1 MGVFEGERAMT
12 KDNNLLGKFHL
23 DGIPPAPRGVP
34 QIEVTFDIDA
44 NGILNVSAQDKSTGK
59 SNQITI
65 TNEKGRLSQAEIDR
79 MVNEAEKYR
88 AEDEANKSKVEA
100 KNGLE
105 NYCFT
110 MRNTL
115 QEEKLKDKFEDGDK
129 DKIEAAVKEALDWLD
144 KNQLAEKEEFEA
156 KQKEPE
162 GVVNPIMMKVYQA
175 AGGGEGGMPDM
186 SGGMPGGGGGGGGG
200 PTVEEV
206 D

>member
-1 MGVFEGERAMT
+1 MG
-12 KDNNLLGKFHL
+12 
-23 DGIPPAPRGVP
+23 
-34 QIEVTFDIDA
+34 EVTFDIDA

-65 TNEKGRLSQAEIDR
+65 TNEKGRLSQSEIDR
-79 MVNEAEKYR
+79 MVQEAEKYKD
-88 AEDEANKSKVEA
+88 EDEANRVKIEA
-100 KNGLE
+100 KNSLE

-115 QEEKLKDKFEDGDK
+115 NEEKLTEKFEPGDK
-129 DKIEAAVKEALDWLD
+129 EKVEKEVQNTLDWLD
-144 KNQLAEKEEFEA
+144 KNQLAEKDEFEA
-156 KQKEPE
+156 KQKELE

-175 AGGGEGGMPDM
+175 AGGAPDM
-186 SGGMPGGGGGGGGG
+186 GGGMPGGAPPPGAGGGGG

>member
-1 MGVFEGERAMT
+1 MT

-44 NGILNVSAQDKSTGK
+44 NGILNVSAQDKASGK
-59 SNQITI
+59 TNQITI

-79 MVNEAEKYR
+79 MVQEAEKYR
-88 AEDEANKSKVEA
+88 AEDEQNKQKIEA

-105 NYCFT
+105 NYCFQ

-115 QEEKLKDKFEDGDK
+115 SDDKLKDKFEGGDK
-129 DKIEAAVKEALDWLD
+129 EKIEAAVQEALDWLD
-144 KNQLAEKEEFEA
+144 KNQLAEKDEFES
-156 KQKEPE
+156 KQKELE

-175 AGGGEGGMPDM
+175 AGGAPDG
-186 SGGMPGGGGGGGGG
+186 SDGMPGGGFDNNAGGGGGG

>member
-1 MGVFEGERAMT
+1 MT

-34 QIEVTFDIDA
+34 QVEVTFDIDA

-59 SNQITI
+59 PNQITI

-129 DKIEAAVKEALDWLD
+129 D
-144 KNQLAEKEEFEA
+144 EFEA
-156 KQKEPE
+156 KQKKLE

-186 SGGMPGGGGGGGGG
+186 SGGMPGAGGGGGGGG

>member
-1 MGVFEGERAMT
+1 MG
-12 KDNNLLGKFHL
+12 
-23 DGIPPAPRGVP
+23 
-34 QIEVTFDIDA
+34 
-44 NGILNVSAQDKSTGK
+44 

-65 TNEKGRLSQAEIDR
+65 TNEKGRLSQSEIDR
-79 MVNEAEKYR
+79 MVQEAEKFR
-88 AEDEANKSKVEA
+88 AEDEENRSKIEA

-115 QEEKLKDKFEDGDK
+115 QEEKLKEKFEAGDK
-129 DKIEAAVKEALDWLD
+129 EKIENAVQETLDWLD
-144 KNQLAEKEEFEA
+144 KNQLAEKDEFEG
-156 KQKEPE
+156 KQKELE

-175 AGGGEGGMPDM
+175 AGGGGGMPEGG
-186 SGGMPGGGGGGGGG
+186 GGMPGAGAGGAGG